1 MTPAPADP
9 ESIDLDHGWQSGAL
23 PRLLRCA
30 AAEVPNLALERRDV
44 GLKLTNGDRGEPVIC
59 CFIKVAEDCECET
72 PCAQLA
78 TRLKRVL
85 DCLPAG
91 RDARVEVTVTGRYSR
106 TPKGGH

>member
-9 ESIDLDHGWQSGAL
+9 ESLDLDHGWQTGAL

-44 GLKLTNGDRGEPVIC
+44 GLKLVSGAQGEPVIC
-59 CFIKVAEDCECET
+59 CFVKVVEDCECEV

-78 TRLKRVL
+78 NRLKRVL
-85 DCLPAG
+85 ECLPSG
-91 RDARVEVTVTGRYSR
+91 RGARVEVTVTGRYSR